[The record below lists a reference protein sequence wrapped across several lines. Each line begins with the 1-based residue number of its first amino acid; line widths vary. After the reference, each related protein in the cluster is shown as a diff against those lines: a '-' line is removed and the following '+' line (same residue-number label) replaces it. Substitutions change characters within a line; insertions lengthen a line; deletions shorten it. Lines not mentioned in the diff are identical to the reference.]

1 VLRDL
6 GKPKE
11 ALTELER
18 VEVDAPALVSVHSTL
33 GRIYLDLGRN
43 REARAELRKV
53 LDAGKATADDKLGY
67 AEATIDLGLTADG
80 ERALKDAID
89 AGALAGKTAR
99 LKLDLQSWKGPKEAL
114 AAARVLEK
122 QRKGAAAHDASL
134 ALAAADAWRRSG
146 DLKRASDDLRAA
158 LFGDALHA
166 NLGLGRVQLLQ
177 NDPVSAEA
185 SYRAALDAWQ
195 RGPYGVDDQTE
206 ARVGLARALLARK
219 SVGDALATLTPCI
232 TDDPT
237 APEPHLWLARAYLA
251 EGKRDQ
257 ALAQAVRA
265 TELDDQYAEAFLLVG
280 ELSRS
285 GHRDQ
290 AKKAFRRYLEL
301 APSGSEARS
310 IKRTLASW
318 R

>member
-1 VLRDL
+1 
-6 GKPKE
+6 
-11 ALTELER
+11 
-18 VEVDAPALVSVHSTL
+18 
-33 GRIYLDLGRN
+33 
-43 REARAELRKV
+43 
-53 LDAGKATADDKLGY
+53 
-67 AEATIDLGLTADG
+67 
-80 ERALKDAID
+80 
-89 AGALAGKTAR
+89 
-99 LKLDLQSWKGPKEAL
+99 
-114 AAARVLEK
+114 
-122 QRKGAAAHDASL
+122 
-134 ALAAADAWRRSG
+134 

-265 TELDDQYAEAFLLVG
+265 TELDDQYAEAFL
-280 ELSRS
+280 
-285 GHRDQ
+285 
-290 AKKAFRRYLEL
+290 
-301 APSGSEARS
+301 
-310 IKRTLASW
+310 
-318 R
+318 